1 MNFNH
6 LSAVFLLTIASFS
19 CKNQQNTV
27 NKPLQPAP
35 PIVVVEKDTCCA
47 EKWAYSEGNLTIEGQ
62 ESPCR
67 FQKIVFTSQIAK
79 TNPKGGF
86 EPMHELAKLAPLI
99 FIPDFKVNGRV
110 FDGMI
115 IGVIDNNGKED
126 TLLKYNIIESMLQG
140 TRFVR
145 ADDGKWHTFDDPYP
159 FKIPPSD
166 NPLIG
171 PNQTQKDTGEAKS
184 SVGKKPVVYL
194 YPTQETSVN
203 IHVNFKGELTHT
215 YPKYN
220 PAQGWTV
227 TAKPDGELRDE
238 NTGKIYYNL
247 FWEGKSA
254 HQYDLSTG
262 FVVKSE
268 DVADFLD
275 ASLAKLGLNRR
286 EANEFITYWLPEMEQ
301 NKYNLVHFSTSEYVA
316 QAPLEVT
323 PKADTEIRIFMVYQ
337 PLDAPINIAPQ
348 TLESPARKGFTLVE
362 WGGTKQEKPEN

>member
-1 MNFNH
+1 MKIYLL
-6 LSAVFLLTIASFS
+6 LSFFAMAGLYACKAKTQLTDI
-19 CKNQQNTV
+19 KN
-27 NKPLQPAP
+27 PPAP
-35 PIVVVEKDTCCA
+35 APIQEEVISCISTDWSYDLLELRSKECP
-47 EKWAYSEGNLTIEGQ
+47 KSNNLT
-62 ESPCR
+62 
-67 FQKIVFTSQIAK
+67 
-79 TNPKGGF
+79 
-86 EPMHELAKLAPLI
+86 LI
-99 FIPDFKVNGRV
+99 FDHHPQAVKKDSAGRDV
-110 FDGMI
+110 PMADLDEIALFS
-115 IGVIDNNGKED
+115 
-126 TLLKYNIIESMLQG
+126 L
-140 TRFVR
+140 R
-145 ADDGKWHTFDDPYP
+145 ADDFSSLTYSGQIKVIGVLKNGEKLDTILELFSDGETITNSYRKFLDGKEERRHHSPVM
-159 FKIPPSD
+159 
-166 NPLIG
+166 L
-171 PNQTQKDTGEAKS
+171 E
-184 SVGKKPVVYL
+184 KPVIYL

-203 IHVNFKGELTHT
+203 VRVNLKGELTHT

-220 PAQGWTV
+220 AAQGWTV

-262 FVVKSE
+262 FVVKGE

-275 ASLAKLGLNRR
+275 ASLEKLGLNRR

-301 NKYNLVHFSTSEYVA
+301 NKYNLVHFSTAEYVA

-323 PKADTEIRIFMVYQ
+323 PKIDTEIRVFMVYQ

>member
-1 MNFNH
+1 MKIYLL
-6 LSAVFLLTIASFS
+6 LSFFAMAGLYACKAKTQLTDI
-19 CKNQQNTV
+19 KN
-27 NKPLQPAP
+27 PPAP
-35 PIVVVEKDTCCA
+35 APIQEEVISCISTDWSYDLLELRSKECP
-47 EKWAYSEGNLTIEGQ
+47 KSNNLT
-62 ESPCR
+62 
-67 FQKIVFTSQIAK
+67 
-79 TNPKGGF
+79 
-86 EPMHELAKLAPLI
+86 LI
-99 FIPDFKVNGRV
+99 FDHHPQAVKKDSAGRDV
-110 FDGMI
+110 PMADLDETITNSYRKFLD
-115 IGVIDNNGKED
+115 GKE
-126 TLLKYNIIESMLQG
+126 ERRHHSPVML
-140 TRFVR
+140 
-145 ADDGKWHTFDDPYP
+145 
-159 FKIPPSD
+159 
-166 NPLIG
+166 
-171 PNQTQKDTGEAKS
+171 E
-184 SVGKKPVVYL
+184 KPVIYL

-203 IHVNFKGELTHT
+203 VRVNLKGELTHT

-220 PAQGWTV
+220 AAQGWTV

-262 FVVKSE
+262 FVVKGE

-275 ASLAKLGLNRR
+275 ASLEKLGLNRR

-301 NKYNLVHFSTSEYVA
+301 NKYNLVHFSTAEYVA

-323 PKADTEIRIFMVYQ
+323 PKIDTEIRVFMVYQ